1 MTGRPRAG
9 EAGNSRA
16 VRAPVPRPIHR
27 FDESAPALSVCIPQH
42 VCLIVTGG
50 IAAYKAPEVVR
61 RLRDSGAE
69 VRVVMTRAAG
79 AFLQPLT
86 LQAVSG
92 QPVHRDLLD
101 PAAEA
106 GMGHIELA
114 RWADLVLVVPASA
127 DFIARLAAGMADDLA
142 TTLCL
147 ATAAPLL
154 LAPAMN
160 RQMWTH
166 PATQANLA
174 TLVSR
179 GARVVGP
186 GVGAQACGETGPGR
200 MAEPAEIL
208 AACTLTADPPLLAG
222 LKVLVTAG
230 PTQEPIDPVR
240 FITNRSSGKM
250 GYAVAR
256 AAAASGAQVTLVSGP
271 TALPDP
277 AGIDVVR
284 VTTAAE
290 MAAAVMARLAD
301 CAIFIAAAA
310 VADYTVVAP
319 AAQKVKKQG
328 AELTLT
334 LLPTQDI
341 LATVAARPAPPFT
354 VGFAAETERL
364 LEHARVKLER
374 KALDMVA
381 ANLVGQPGTGFDS
394 DENELHVVWQGGE
407 TKLARAPKDA
417 LARNLL
423 LVIAER
429 YRASPACRP

>member
-1 MTGRPRAG
+1 MAAWRGPAR
-9 EAGNSRA
+9 
-16 VRAPVPRPIHR
+16 RPIHR
-27 FDESAPALSVCIPQH
+27 FDESVPALSVFLPRH

-50 IAAYKAPEVVR
+50 IAAYKAPDVVR
-61 RLRDSGAE
+61 RLREGGAD

-92 QPVHRDLLD
+92 RPVHVDLLD

-114 RWADLVLVVPASA
+114 RWADLVLVVPATA
-127 DFIARLAAGMADDLA
+127 DFIARLAAGLADDLA

-147 ATAAPLL
+147 ASAAPLL

-160 RQMWTH
+160 HQMWTH
-166 PATQANLA
+166 AATQANLA
-174 TLVSR
+174 TLAAR
-179 GARVVGP
+179 GVRVVGP
-186 GVGAQACGETGPGR
+186 VSGAQACGETGPGR

-208 AACTLTADPPLLAG
+208 TACASPYDPSLLAG
-222 LKVLVTAG
+222 LPVLVTAG

-256 AAAASGAQVTLVSGP
+256 AAAACGARVTLVSGP

-277 AGIDVVR
+277 PGLEIVR

-290 MAAAVMARLAD
+290 MAAAVLARIAD

-310 VADYTVVAP
+310 VADYTLAAP

-328 AELTLT
+328 AELSLT
-334 LLPTQDI
+334 LQPTQDI
-341 LATVAARPAPPFT
+341 LASVAARPAPPFT
-354 VGFAAETERL
+354 VGFAAETEHL
-364 LEHARVKLER
+364 LEHARDKLAR

-417 LARNLL
+417 LARTLL
-423 LVIAER
+423 AVIAER
-429 YRASPACRP
+429 YRATPARRA

>member
-1 MTGRPRAG
+1 
-9 EAGNSRA
+9 
-16 VRAPVPRPIHR
+16 
-27 FDESAPALSVCIPQH
+27 LSVFAPTQI
-42 VCLIVTGG
+42 CLIVTGG

-61 RLRDSGAE
+61 RLRDDGST

-92 QPVHRDLLD
+92 QPVHLDLLD
-101 PAAEA
+101 SAAEA

-114 RWADLVLVVPASA
+114 RWAELIVVVPATA
-127 DFIARLAAGMADDLA
+127 DFIARLAAGLADDLA

-147 ATAAPLL
+147 ASAAPLL

-160 RQMWTH
+160 RQMWAH
-166 PATQANLA
+166 PATQANLS
-174 TLVSR
+174 TLLDR
-179 GARVVGP
+179 GVRVVGP
-186 GVGAQACGETGPGR
+186 ASGSQACGEIGPGR
-200 MAEPAEIL
+200 LAEPADIV
-208 AACTLTADPPLLAG
+208 AACAVPREALSLAG
-222 LKVLVTAG
+222 LHVLVTAG

-256 AAAASGAQVTLVSGP
+256 AAAACGARVTLVSGP

-277 AGIDVVR
+277 PGIGVVR

-290 MAAAVMARLAD
+290 MAAAVMANIAD

-310 VADYTVVAP
+310 VADYTVAAP

-328 AELTLT
+328 AKLTLT
-334 LLPTQDI
+334 LHPTQDI
-341 LATVAARPAPPFT
+341 LQSVAARSAPPFT

-364 LEHARVKLER
+364 LTHARDKLTR

-381 ANLVGQPGTGFDS
+381 ANLVGQPGSGFDS
-394 DENELHVVWQGGE
+394 DENELHVIWQGGE

-423 LVIAER
+423 AVIANR
-429 YRASPACRP
+429 YHASPARRA